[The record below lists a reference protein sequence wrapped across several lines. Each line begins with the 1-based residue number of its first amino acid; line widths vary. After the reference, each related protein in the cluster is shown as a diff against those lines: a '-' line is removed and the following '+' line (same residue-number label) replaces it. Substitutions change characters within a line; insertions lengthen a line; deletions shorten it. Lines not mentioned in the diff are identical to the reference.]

1 MAKSGRY
8 PSYTTCV
15 ARALSAS
22 TEPLSIDAL
31 LLTVSRERPLGKG
44 ARHEIYRAIRKLYQA
59 VPVAPSQFGWL
70 SHLLQHSTFRHQ
82 LSAEEAR
89 RGYLLLD
96 ELEHAVFF
104 PQFFQDQR
112 ADVRRITVELMG
124 GPVLAAELAVERK
137 IWSLRLGVEFAEWI
151 DELGG
156 QSHDDILILVQNA
169 VEGRYMMRLQ
179 PRESRDEAAIREQ
192 NIRLARAAEELV
204 ASSRRTD
211 KVMPVWE
218 LAALL
223 IGRNLYRSPIPPDDL
238 HMVLHQYSALR
249 LSEDGS
255 GYVLDSRGAT
265 KKKKMV
271 ALRNPTSPNRRAS
284 DPSGDTLAD
293 FDTAFST
300 SELKDNDPAA
310 WLEDGKR
317 YFDMESE
324 EDTCPDYE
332 SYLEAHRMSEGTEE
346 ALSHSDY
353 HLLEAE
359 LEMLLGLEQEFG
371 YLLPEQSQRVDDLA
385 ERLFIDLESFRSE
398 IEDYEDDE
406 DDGLD
411 GSDDGAWFW
420 KN

>member
-70 SHLLQHSTFRHQ
+70 SHLLQYSTFRHQ
-82 LSAEEAR
+82 LTAEEVR

-104 PQFFQDQR
+104 PQFFQDHR

-124 GPVLAAELAVERK
+124 GPTLAAELAVERK

-151 DELGG
+151 DALGG
-156 QSHDDILILVQNA
+156 QSQDDILILVQDA

-192 NIRLARAAEELV
+192 NIRLAMAAEELV
-204 ASSRRTD
+204 ASSRRSD

-223 IGRNLYRSPIPPDDL
+223 IGRNLYRGPIPPDDL

-255 GYVLDSRGAT
+255 GYLLDPRGAVKKT
-265 KKKKMV
+265 KMMAV
-271 ALRNPTSPNRRAS
+271 RNPTSPERRSPDQSEDA
-284 DPSGDTLAD
+284 LVD
-293 FDTAFST
+293 FDAILSA
-300 SELKDNDPAA
+300 SEFKFDDPDAWLDND
-310 WLEDGKR
+310 EEF
-317 YFDMESE
+317 FDMESE

-332 SYLEAHRMSEGTEE
+332 SYLAAHRMAEGTEE

-371 YLLPEQSQRVDDLA
+371 YLLPEQSKRVDDLA

-406 DDGLD
+406 DDGFD
-411 GSDDGAWFW
+411 ESDDGAWFW